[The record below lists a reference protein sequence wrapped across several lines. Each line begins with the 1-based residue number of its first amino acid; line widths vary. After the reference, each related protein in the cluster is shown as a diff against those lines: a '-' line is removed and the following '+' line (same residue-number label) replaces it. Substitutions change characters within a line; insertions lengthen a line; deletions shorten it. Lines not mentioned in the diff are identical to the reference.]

1 MAVFAITQITS
12 VGVFHDQIYQLVT
25 TARKCAFT
33 QVMRELPRLGFVYPH
48 QRCFNQE
55 PSVHA

>member
-33 QVMRELPRLGFVYPH
+33 QVMRELPRLGFV
-48 QRCFNQE
+48 
-55 PSVHA
+55 